1 MEGEG
6 VTSAGLWFQFHLA
19 TKEDTGDLEDGS
31 RPVSVDKITLQ

>member
-6 VTSAGLWFQFHLA
+6 VKSAGLWFRVHLD
-19 TKEDTGDLEDGS
+19 TKEDTDDLEDGS